1 MYETIKYKIF
11 LLPAKLDE
19 EIMRN
24 KLCVDQIGP
33 YTIHRKVKNK
43 DLILKSVMIIN
54 PITGWFYITQYED
67 KHAITITNLV

>member
-24 KLCVDQIGP
+24 KLCVDQIVP

-43 DLILKSVMIIN
+43 DVILKSIIIIN
-54 PITGWFYITQYED
+54 PIMWWFYITQYED
-67 KHAITITNLV
+67 RHAITITKLV

>member
-1 MYETIKYKIF
+1 MYETIKYKIL

-24 KLCVDQIGP
+24 KLCVYQIGP

-43 DLILKSVMIIN
+43 DLILKSVIN
-54 PITGWFYITQYED
+54 NNAIKGWFYITQYED
-67 KHAITITNLV
+67 KHSITITNLV